1 MFRLAIHWQILIG
14 MIAGAV
20 IGIALNLFGSGHTT
34 TVTSGLSNKLPGG
47 ITAADVIDSSGR
59 VEINLTRDDGTKQT
73 LVVDPS
79 KSGDNV
85 YRSLDQLKTANP
97 VAAALY
103 EQHGGSYAT
112 AFGYWFRKLGNLFLR
127 MLQMV
132 AVPLIIFSLTSGIMG
147 LSGHGGVG
155 RMFSRTLTYYLATSM
170 LAIFTG
176 LLAVNVIRPGLGNG
190 APAAVKPNDAPDKF
204 AAGELRLSDILME
217 QIEALIPANP
227 LAALVAPNFLSIIA
241 FTILFAVF
249 ALRVGGGV
257 AERIKLAA
265 ETGLSVMMAL
275 TTAII
280 SLAPV
285 GVFFLMAYV
294 TATQGIG
301 VFQSLFW
308 YVVAVSVALFIHAFI
323 TLPLV
328 VKFIA
333 KRSPIE
339 FARAMSPALLTAF
352 SSASSNGTLPL
363 TMTAIETRAGVSN
376 RTGSFVLPLGSTIN
390 MDGTALYEVVA
401 VMFIAQLHTGTN
413 LPLSQQLVVAFT
425 ALLASVGAA
434 GIPHAGLVM
443 MVIVLQ
449 AVGLPVEMQGVI
461 LAVDRVLDMARTS
474 VNVWSDCCGCAVID
488 SMEQVT
494 SSSQTGGAGDTIDSS
509 TQPISAS

>member
-14 MIAGAV
+14 MVAGAV
-20 IGIALNLFGSGHTT
+20 IGVSLNVWGSSHTAI
-34 TVTSGLSNKLPGG
+34 VTENLPPGVVR
-47 ITAADVIDSSGR
+47 ADVLDFSGR
-59 VEINLTRDDGTKQT
+59 SEVRIVNQDGSTNT
-73 LVVDPS
+73 LVVDPAD
-79 KSGDNV
+79 KGENIF
-85 YRSLDQLKTANP
+85 RTIDQMRTAEP

-103 EQHGGSYAT
+103 DAHGGSLAT
-112 AFGYWFRKLGNLFLR
+112 RFGYWFRKLGNLFLR

-132 AVPLIIFSLTSGIMG
+132 AVPLIVMSLTSGIMG
-147 LSGHGGVG
+147 LIGHGGVG
-155 RMFSRTLTYYLATSM
+155 RMFSRTITYYLATSM
-170 LAIFTG
+170 LAIATG
-176 LLAVNVIRPGLGNG
+176 LLAVNLVRPGLGAQAAAM
-190 APAAVKPNDAPDKF
+190 APAAADGGAKPGF
-204 AAGELRLSDILME
+204 AAENLRLSDILME

-227 LAALVAPNFLSIIA
+227 LSALVAPNFLSIIA

-249 ALRVGGGV
+249 ALRVGGET
-257 AERIKLAA
+257 ASRIKRGA
-265 ETGLSVMMAL
+265 ETGLSVMMAM

-280 SLAPV
+280 HLAPV

-294 TATQGIG
+294 TATQGVA
-301 VFQSLFW
+301 VFQSLAW
-308 YVVAVSVALFIHAFI
+308 YVIAVAMGLAIHAFI
-323 TLPLV
+323 TLPLI

-333 KRSPIE
+333 KRNPLE
-339 FARAMSPALLTAF
+339 FSRAVSPALLTAF

-363 TMTAIETRAGVSN
+363 TMTSVELRAGVSN
-376 RTGSFVLPLGSTIN
+376 RTTSFVLPLGSTIN

-401 VMFIAQLHTGTN
+401 VLFIAQLHLGAN

-474 VNVWSDCCGCAVID
+474 VNVWSDCCGCA
-488 SMEQVT
+488 
-494 SSSQTGGAGDTIDSS
+494 TIDALEPETVSQL
-509 TQPISAS
+509 QPVPTGA